1 MKGVFLLDNSV
12 KDISSEKIELAR
24 SLVSMVAIQ
33 KMNTVSTRGEDA
45 GWDIDYGWLDEVVI
59 IPDPDWDAGNDQWLE
74 DTRPEK

>member
-45 GWDIDYGWLDEVVI
+45 GWDIDYG
-59 IPDPDWDAGNDQWLE
+59 
-74 DTRPEK
+74 